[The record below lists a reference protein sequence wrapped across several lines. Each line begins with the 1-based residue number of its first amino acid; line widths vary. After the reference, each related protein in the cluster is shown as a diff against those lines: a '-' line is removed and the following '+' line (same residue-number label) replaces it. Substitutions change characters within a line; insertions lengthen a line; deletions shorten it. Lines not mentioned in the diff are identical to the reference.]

1 MGPLKEGKDLE
12 LERTVKYM
20 LLAAVPVPYEMDHKS
35 CEVEEKM
42 EEAKDPG
49 ELEDKEKD
57 GAGEEEEED
66 VLEKLRD
73 EEISGPAER
82 IPDQCG
88 LGEGGPLCRAKP
100 HDRRATTFKVG

>member
-1 MGPLKEGKDLE
+1 MSIDLVGPLKEGKDLG

-20 LLAAVPVPYEMDHKS
+20 LLATVPVPYEMDHKS

-57 GAGEEEEED
+57 EAGEEEEED
-66 VLEKLRD
+66 VLERLKDKDISDPVEKIPD
-73 EEISGPAER
+73 EE
-82 IPDQCG
+82 
-88 LGEGGPLCRAKP
+88 AKKINV
-100 HDRRATTFKVG
+100 DWQKAR